1 MKFVLSRARKGDLLE
16 ARVLE
21 LQRDGSFVISFHGD
35 LVRVKNE
42 SQRSLNEGDL
52 VLLEILTVEPLGFR
66 LIEKSRTFARSI

>member
-16 ARVLE
+16 ARIIE
-21 LQRDGSFVISFHGD
+21 MQRDGSFIISFHGD

-42 SQRSLNEGDL
+42 SQRSLAEGDL

>member
-21 LQRDGSFVISFHGD
+21 LQRDGSFIISFHGD
-35 LVRVKNE
+35 LIRVMNE
-42 SQRSLNEGDL
+42 SGRSLSEGDL
-52 VLLEILTVEPLGFR
+52 VLLEITSVKPLGFR

>member
-16 ARVLE
+16 ASVIE
-21 LQRDGSFVISFHGD
+21 LQRDGSFIISFHGD

-52 VLLEILTVEPLGFR
+52 VLLEIVTVEPLGFR

>member
-16 ARVLE
+16 ARIIE
-21 LQRDGSFVISFHGD
+21 MQRDGSFIISFHGD

-42 SQRSLNEGDL
+42 TERTLAEGDL